1 MKLGNID
8 RCRKLYD
15 KWLKTKSVNCNAWIG
30 FADLE
35 KSLQECKRC
44 EAIYELAISNPS
56 IDKPEL
62 IWKSYI
68 DTMIELESFDKVRE
82 LYERLL
88 EKTKHLKV
96 WLSYAKFEISKNSL
110 DQARNIL
117 QKAELFFKASQ
128 NKEDRALL
136 LESWLEIERDLDDK
150 ELIEKIEKKLP
161 KKVKKKRKLENINE
175 DAGYEEYL
183 EYIFPDKE
191 TESRNLK
198 ILEMAHKWKQ
208 QPNNNK

>member
-1 MKLGNID
+1 M
-8 RCRKLYD
+8 
-15 KWLKTKSVNCNAWIG
+15 
-30 FADLE
+30 
-35 KSLQECKRC
+35 QECKRC

-117 QKAELFFKASQ
+117 QKAELFLKASQ

>member
-1 MKLGNID
+1 M
-8 RCRKLYD
+8 
-15 KWLKTKSVNCNAWIG
+15 
-30 FADLE
+30 
-35 KSLQECKRC
+35 QECKRC

-117 QKAELFFKASQ
+117 QKAELFFKAS
-128 NKEDRALL
+128 
-136 LESWLEIERDLDDK
+136 
-150 ELIEKIEKKLP
+150 
-161 KKVKKKRKLENINE
+161 
-175 DAGYEEYL
+175 
-183 EYIFPDKE
+183 
-191 TESRNLK
+191 
-198 ILEMAHKWKQ
+198 
-208 QPNNNK
+208 